1 MSLIA
6 LICNLLKNYV
16 LSVIPNATTPS
27 TPLIKSIL
35 FGDNNKYDGETI
47 KTQTKNVYMPTDL
60 IKQEEIDILYELF
73 KASDDQI
80 DTNEELVQDY
90 DDIYMP
96 DINGLVYIEDP
107 KKSNASEEK
116 CLSNEKNYVNET
128 KEVCEY
134 EKNNSKTAVVN
145 NTVTTTVRPTSPFE
159 NKYCLKKMYCKIC
172 DRQFKLQSALKVHFK
187 TKHKHQLEL
196 KRRVNN
202 KRMICDYCGQAF
214 RSSKHMVKHIQIHM
228 VCTTINVLYLL
239 IYVSLIDFGF

>member
-35 FGDNNKYDGETI
+35 FGNNNKYDDETI

-96 DINGLVYIEDP
+96 DINGLVYIEDQNSQ
-107 KKSNASEEK
+107 KDQ
-116 CLSNEKNYVNET
+116 CLSNEGNYVT
-128 KEVCEY
+128 KEVCED

-214 RSSKHMVKHIQIHM
+214 RSSKQMVKHIQIHM
-228 VCTTINVLYLL
+228 VCTTINVLRL
-239 IYVSLIDFGF
+239 IYYVSLIDFGF